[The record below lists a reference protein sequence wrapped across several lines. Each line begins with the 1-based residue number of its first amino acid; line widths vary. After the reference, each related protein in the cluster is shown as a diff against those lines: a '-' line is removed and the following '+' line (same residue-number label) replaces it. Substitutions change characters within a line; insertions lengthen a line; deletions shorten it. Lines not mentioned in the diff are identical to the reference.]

1 MKKLPALKRI
11 VVTFCEEGE
20 ISDKE
25 GKVEVIVSKEEAKEV
40 YKIIAENV
48 SATFHDFDECNPLF

>member
-20 ISDKE
+20 ISDE
-25 GKVEVIVSKEEAKEV
+25 DGKVEVIVSKEEAKEV
-40 YKIIAENV
+40 YKMIANKV
-48 SATFHDFDECNPLF
+48 SSTIDNFDEYNTLF

>member
-20 ISDKE
+20 ISDEEGGVRVETVKLQEESWKE
-25 GKVEVIVSKEEAKEV
+25 IEEKNERLI
-40 YKIIAENV
+40 KKR
-48 SATFHDFDECNPLF
+48 